1 MIVWLWDA
9 GRVKGVTDN
18 ESHALKVAEV
28 SMHGSDAAVVR
39 VESAVLVTGVST
51 LTMGYRRTGMGWSAR
66 RLSNGHIEWG
76 PLKAEREY
84 ATETSYA

>member
-1 MIVWLWDA
+1 VIVWLWDA
-9 GRVKGVTDN
+9 GSVKGVTDN

-28 SMHGSDAAVVR
+28 SMHGTDAATVR
-39 VESAVLVTGVST
+39 VESAVLVIGVCT
-51 LTMGYRRTGMGWSAR
+51 LTMGYRRTGMGWLAR
-66 RLSNGHIEWG
+66 RVSNGSIAWE